1 APAGAC
7 RARGPDVSRAV
18 LLALALALACG
29 KKGPPVPPQLVRPGT
44 PEAFAAVVMPQ
55 GIRLSWNRPDK
66 YSGGRK
72 MNDLGRFV
80 IERAPAE
87 GQLAPFA
94 RVGEVLVTDQ
104 TRFRKD
110 RHLEW
115 TDGDVTAGTAD
126 LYRVTAV
133 TLDGYKSTPT
143 LPVTV
148 RFGPAA
154 PTVIEAPAPPPEP
167 EPAAPDEDQEEDE

>member
-1 APAGAC
+1 
-7 RARGPDVSRAV
+7 VSRLLVFA
-18 LLALALALACG
+18 LLAALACG
-29 KKGPPVPPQLVRPGT
+29 KKGPPVAPQLVRPGS
-44 PEAFAAVVMPQ
+44 PENFGAVVIPE
-55 GIRLSWNRPDK
+55 GIRLSWNRPEK
-66 YSGGRK
+66 YSGGRR
-72 MNDLGRFV
+72 MNDLDRFV

-94 RVGEVLVTDQ
+94 RVGMVLVTDQ

-115 TDGDVTAGTAD
+115 TDGDVTAGTAY

-133 TLDGYKSTPT
+133 TLDGYKSNPT

-148 RFGPAA
+148 RFGPGAPAVSA
-154 PTVIEAPAPPPEP
+154 PTVAPAPEVEPAPPPPEEP
-167 EPAAPDEDQEEDE
+167 EEEEE

>member
-1 APAGAC
+1 
-7 RARGPDVSRAV
+7 VSRLLVCA
-18 LLALALALACG
+18 LLAALACG
-29 KKGPPVPPQLVRPGT
+29 KKGPPVAPQLVRPGS
-44 PEAFAAVVMPQ
+44 PENFSAVVIPE
-55 GIRLSWNRPDK
+55 GIRLSWNRPEK
-66 YSGGRK
+66 YSGGRR

-115 TDGDVTAGTAD
+115 TDGDVTAGTAY

-133 TLDGYKSTPT
+133 TLDGYKSNPT

-148 RFGPAA
+148 RFGPAS
-154 PTVIEAPAPPPEP
+154 PTVIEAPAAPETEPLAPPP
-167 EPAAPDEDQEEDE
+167 DEEEEEDE